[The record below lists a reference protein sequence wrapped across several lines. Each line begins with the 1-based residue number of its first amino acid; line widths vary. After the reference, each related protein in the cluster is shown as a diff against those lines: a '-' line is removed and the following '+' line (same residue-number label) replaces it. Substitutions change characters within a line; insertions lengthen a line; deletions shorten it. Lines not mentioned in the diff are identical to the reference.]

1 VEKNTTSRFLNGKFW
16 GLFALLNGLLFLPF
30 YVLNINESSFF
41 PSVSEAESGNLY
53 SYLKLIFIRE
63 NLDVFRL
70 SVDFIIVVFIGALVQ
85 RKAGFKYAY
94 IFVGVFYV
102 LFLFSQ
108 IYSAI
113 FQSLYGVVPML
124 YNDWSVLKTGF
135 MIVYQGFSFSFM
147 LYIFGI
153 LLVIVVLFFLL
164 KTLLLLLSKVK
175 FNVVSKVLLGWLFL
189 LCLVNVKF
197 GVKLDSRNT
206 MQYQSLFIT
215 KNILASKEAQASLKN
230 FSADNLVSQYHYKLD
245 SLVSKPNLY
254 FISIESYGKI
264 WLTHDSLKRKSKESL
279 KRFKDEL
286 SKASYSL
293 SSNYSESPVTGGL
306 SWIAY
311 SNFSFGFNFKNQGTY
326 NALLE
331 NRKLDEYTDLF
342 KVLGSQ
348 GYSNYRLVPLFK
360 SGKIVIPWEKYKSFY
375 RVDEWVKYEDLAY
388 DGELFGFG
396 PAVPDQYALHYTK
409 EMMQKTD
416 TPKTLFFLTV
426 SSHNPF
432 LTPDFETDWKGLNNS
447 ERSEIDGANLLVNP
461 TFSNYHKAMEYELKM
476 LSDFIRTNRDTNAI
490 YVLFGDHQPPLLTN
504 ASDDFETPMHII
516 SKNKN
521 FVAEFEKHGFVDGA
535 TPQTGNGIKHES
547 FLTMFL
553 IAFQNEYGIKK
564 SAIEYLPNGINIR

>member
-1 VEKNTTSRFLNGKFW
+1 MEKNTTSRFLNGKFW

-70 SVDFIIVVFIGALVQ
+70 SVDFIIVLFIGALVQ
-85 RKAGFKYAY
+85 RKAGFKYTY

-490 YVLFGDHQPPLLTN
+490 YVLFGDHQPPLLTS

>member
-70 SVDFIIVVFIGALVQ
+70 SVDFIIVLFIGALVQ
-85 RKAGFKYAY
+85 RKAGFKYTY

-490 YVLFGDHQPPLLTN
+490 YVLFGDHQPPLLTS

>member
-1 VEKNTTSRFLNGKFW
+1 MEKNTTSRFLNGKFW